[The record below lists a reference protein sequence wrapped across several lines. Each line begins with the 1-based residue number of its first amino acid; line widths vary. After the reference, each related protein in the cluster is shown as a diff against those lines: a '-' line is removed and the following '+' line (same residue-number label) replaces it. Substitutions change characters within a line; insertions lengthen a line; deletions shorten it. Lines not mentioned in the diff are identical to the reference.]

1 MEKWMNELSGRM
13 DEQKKKKKNGW
24 KISKSVLCVVKLDS
38 KKILRLKC
46 FLVAKLLRLH
56 W

>member
-1 MEKWMNELSGRM
+1 MNELSGRM
-13 DEQKKKKKNGW
+13 DEQKKINKKMDERKC
-24 KISKSVLCVVKLDS
+24 IKSVLCVVKLDS

-56 W
+56 